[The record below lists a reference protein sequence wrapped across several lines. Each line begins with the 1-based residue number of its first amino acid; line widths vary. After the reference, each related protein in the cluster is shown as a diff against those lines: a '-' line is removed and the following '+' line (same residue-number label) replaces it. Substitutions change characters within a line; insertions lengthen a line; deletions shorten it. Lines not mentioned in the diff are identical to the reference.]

1 MSGCLKWPH
10 PENPRPDPLSARP
23 VTAARPAA
31 RRLAGLALAV
41 LAAAASAQDEP
52 GYAPDDALLKQVET
66 MARNGAAA
74 ASAEQGPGVRVEV
87 KVGKLDPRLKL
98 APCQH
103 IAPYLPAG
111 LPVWGATRIG
121 LRCTQGARPWNVSI
135 PIQVSVYAQ
144 ATVAKSAL
152 PPGTVLDASMLMQS
166 EVDIAAAPGA
176 AVPDPMLAIGRTLGR
191 SVAAGATLR
200 QADLKPRQFFAAGET
215 VRVTALGPGW
225 QVVTE
230 GQAVGAGIEGQ
241 SARVRTDGGRLLNAR
256 PTGDHQVEVTL

>member
-1 MSGCLKWPH
+1 M
-10 PENPRPDPLSARP
+10 
-23 VTAARPAA
+23 
-31 RRLAGLALAV
+31 
-41 LAAAASAQDEP
+41 
-52 GYAPDDALLKQVET
+52 
-66 MARNGAAA
+66 
-74 ASAEQGPGVRVEV
+74 EV

-103 IAPYLPAG
+103 IDTYLPPG
-111 LPVWGATRIG
+111 LPVWGATRMG
-121 LRCTQGARPWNVSI
+121 LRCTQGAKLWNVSI

-144 ATVAKSAL
+144 ATVAE
-152 PPGTVLDASMLMQS
+152 DAPWPRAPCSTPASWRQA

-176 AVPDPMLAIGRTLGR
+176 AVSDPMLAVGRTLGR

-200 QADLKPRQFFAAGET
+200 QTDLKARQFFAAGET

-241 SARVRTDGGRLLNAR
+241 TVRVRTEGGRTAER
-256 PTGDHQVEVTL
+256 PPDGRPPGGGDAVSLDRPSEVFGKYR

>member
-1 MSGCLKWPH
+1 MRPH
-10 PENPRPDPLSARP
+10 LVPA
-23 VTAARPAA
+23 VAPAA

-41 LAAAASAQDEP
+41 LAGAASAQDEP
-52 GYAPDDALLKQVET
+52 GYTPDNALLKQVET
-66 MARNGAAA
+66 MARNGASAA
-74 ASAEQGPGVRVEV
+74 TAEQASGVRVDV

-98 APCQH
+98 APCQR
-103 IAPYLPAG
+103 IEPYLPPG
-111 LPVWGATRIG
+111 LPLWGSTRIG
-121 LRCTQGARPWNVSI
+121 LRCTQGAKAWNVSI

-144 ATVAKSAL
+144 ATVVKSAL
-152 PPGTVLDASMLMQS
+152 PPGTVLDGSMLMQS

-176 AVPDPMLAIGRTLGR
+176 AVPDPALVIGRTLGR
-191 SVAAGATLR
+191 SVTAGATLR
-200 QADLKPRQFFAAGET
+200 QNDLKPRQFFAAGET

-241 SARVRTDGGRLLNAR
+241 GARVRTDSGRLLNVR

>member
-1 MSGCLKWPH
+1 L
-10 PENPRPDPLSARP
+10 NARLA
-23 VTAARPAA
+23 TAALHSA
-31 RRLAGLALAV
+31 RRLAGLGLSV

-66 MARNGAAA
+66 LARNGAAA
-74 ASAEQGPGVRVEV
+74 ASAEQGSGVRVEV

-98 APCQH
+98 APCQC
-103 IAPYLPAG
+103 IAPYLPTG

-121 LRCTQGARPWNVSI
+121 LRCTEGAKLWNVSI

-144 ATVAKSAL
+144 ATVARSAL
-152 PPGTVLDASMLMQS
+152 PPGTLLDASMLMQS

-176 AVPDPMLAIGRTLGR
+176 AIPDPMLAIGRTLGR
-191 SVAAGATLR
+191 GVAAGATLR

-256 PTGDHQVEVTL
+256 PTGDHQVEVAL